1 MPRGNNKGKPE
12 NLIPTNKRSK
22 EEAKELGRA
31 GGVKSGEVRRHKKLM
46 STIYAE
52 FLAKKHKVKLEDETE
67 KEVDGAELMEIVSRN
82 ILERADSA
90 SVSLMKEI
98 REATEGSKITLDG
111 GLTEFKTPEERD
123 AWYAQIAKRKEKTDD
138 DAQASV

>member
-1 MPRGNNKGKPE
+1 MPRGKNKGKPE
-12 NLIPTNKRSK
+12 NLIPTNRRSK

-67 KEVDGAELMEIVSRN
+67 KEVDGSELMEIVSRN
-82 ILERADSA
+82 ILDRADSA

-98 REATEGSKITLDG
+98 REATEGSKIAVHTSESPVDPTKLDDE
-111 GLTEFKTPEERD
+111 TKKKIVEAYIQSIEHEE
-123 AWYAQIAKRKEKTDD
+123 
-138 DAQASV
+138 